1 VKRLNMN
8 LEKSKEYLIKIFE
21 GEVKDF
27 AVEFYKRMKNIKETS
42 ISFDDKMNR
51 LEILSKET
59 GINLN
64 TIKSLI

>member
-1 VKRLNMN
+1 MN